1 MIHSRIPSLRAAAIR
16 ALPIPFWDQLSAV
29 EALQFG
35 ITTSGVQ
42 GGFSPKE
49 AEQGIALLRESSESL
64 VAPAGTFTGDHADV
78 TGDSFPV
85 GEASWI
91 TQEDFGGER
100 SDRADAGMSHESAR
114 MWSLLSLLLDLMI
127 ETVDGMLKLWI
138 QRKQA
143 IALSSGIWGQRQ
155 GAESVLASWGP
166 KGAAAAQTVTQGQ
179 RLQTELHASSDEYEL
194 MPVSQENLQVALL
207 AGGHPDRGKA
217 FFRQQRENQASVSPI
232 VLLLARLGGADLRG
246 MTDSAVDLEFLHEPQ
261 KPVHRSGGF
270 EAHQRGSW

>member
-1 MIHSRIPSLRAAAIR
+1 
-16 ALPIPFWDQLSAV
+16 
-29 EALQFG
+29 LQFA

-42 GGFSPKE
+42 GGFPPKE
-49 AEQGIALLRESSESL
+49 AEQGIALLREFSESL
-64 VAPAGTFTGDHADV
+64 VAPAGTLTGDHADV

-91 TQEDFGGER
+91 TEEDFSGER
-100 SDRADAGMSHESAR
+100 SDRANAGMSHESAR
-114 MWSLLSLLLDLMI
+114 VWSLLSLLLDLMI
-127 ETVDGMLKLWI
+127 ETVDEMLKLWV

-166 KGAAAAQTVTQGQ
+166 KGAAATQTVTQGQ
-179 RLQTELHASSDEYEL
+179 RLQAELHASLDAYEL

-217 FFRQQRENQASVSPI
+217 FFRQQREDQASRRSFFC
-232 VLLLARLGGADLRG
+232 LRG
-246 MTDSAVDLEFLHEPQ
+246 SAARIFAGWPTRQSISSSCMSRRNQCIDPVAS
-261 KPVHRSGGF
+261 KPTSAGLGRA
-270 EAHQRGSW
+270 E